1 MGCQCAKSNLTQDK
15 NELVKPVLDNHDVIK
30 SSAIENAPETFNT
43 NLNSNKIN
51 MNVEESVNQSKNK
64 IKDVDYA
71 ERVFELIN
79 EIRSDPRKY
88 AETVRK
94 AIDNIV
100 IEKEV
105 DKNTKEETGRT
116 KIIYKKK
123 IKVALTRGE
132 PAFLEAIEQ
141 LSNMEFTTIVFPSK

>member
-1 MGCQCAKSNLTQDK
+1 M
-15 NELVKPVLDNHDVIK
+15 
-30 SSAIENAPETFNT
+30 
-43 NLNSNKIN
+43 
-51 MNVEESVNQSKNK
+51 
-64 IKDVDYA
+64 
-71 ERVFELIN
+71 
-79 EIRSDPRKY
+79 
-88 AETVRK
+88 
-94 AIDNIV
+94 

-141 LSNMEFTTIVFPSK
+141 LSNMEPLPPT